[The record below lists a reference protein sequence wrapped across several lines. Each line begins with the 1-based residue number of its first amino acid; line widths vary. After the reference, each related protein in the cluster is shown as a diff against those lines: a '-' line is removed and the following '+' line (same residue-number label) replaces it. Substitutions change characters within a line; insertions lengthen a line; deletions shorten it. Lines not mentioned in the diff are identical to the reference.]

1 MRLPYRWKRIGLLI
15 TLLAIGLNITFFLTD
30 FKWTIPV
37 FALSSYFMEHQMF
50 RTFPTNVSDE
60 IILLLYL
67 IGLALIVFS
76 KEKIESEELTAFKQ
90 KLFIKAAFI
99 NTIFLVLSVVLIY
112 GGSFIGILVFN
123 LISPF
128 IIYLF
133 LFYFVH
139 RNSKENTIVNT

>member
-1 MRLPYRWKRIGLLI
+1 MPLSYLWKRIGVFI
-15 TLLAIGLNITFFLTD
+15 ALLAIALNITFFLTD

-37 FALSSYFMEHQMF
+37 FAVSSYFMDHQMF

-60 IILLLYL
+60 IIMLLYL
-67 IGLALIVFS
+67 VGLGLIVFS
-76 KEKIESEELTAFKQ
+76 KEKLESEELTAFKQ

-99 NTIFLVLSVVLIY
+99 NSIFLVLSVILIY
-112 GGSFIGILVFN
+112 GGSFIGVLVFN

-139 RNSKENTIVNT
+139 RKRKKQ

>member
-1 MRLPYRWKRIGLLI
+1 MPLPYLWKRIGLLI

-67 IGLALIVFS
+67 VGLGLIVFS
-76 KEKIESEELTAFKQ
+76 KEKIELGELTAFKQ
-90 KLFIKAAFI
+90 KLFIQAAFI

-123 LISPF
+123 LISQL
-128 IIYLF
+128 IIFLF

-139 RNSKENTIVNT
+139 RNGKVKQ

>member
-60 IILLLYL
+60 IILLLYI
-67 IGLALIVFS
+67 IGLGLIVFS
-76 KEKIESEELTAFKQ
+76 KEKLESEELTAFKQ

-99 NTIFLVLSVVLIY
+99 NTIFIVLSVVLIY
-112 GGSFIGILVFN
+112 GGSFIGVLVFN
-123 LISPF
+123 LISQL

-133 LFYFVH
+133 LFYLVH
-139 RNSKENTIVNT
+139 RDRKEKQ

>member
-1 MRLPYRWKRIGLLI
+1 MPIPYRWKRIGLLI

-67 IGLALIVFS
+67 IGLGLIVFS
-76 KEKIESEELTAFKQ
+76 KEKIESDALSIFKQ
-90 KLFIKAAFI
+90 KLFIRAAFI
-99 NTIFLVLSVVLIY
+99 NTVFLVFSILFIY
-112 GGSFIGILVFN
+112 GGSFIGVLVAN
-123 LISPF
+123 LISQF
-128 IIYLF
+128 IIYL
-133 LFYFVH
+133 LVFYLEKRKF
-139 RNSKENTIVNT
+139 KEKL